1 MQTLREQK
9 KLSRKYENLKKKG
22 GTATKSNVIKM
33 FMFDYILSSRINY

>member
-1 MQTLREQK
+1 MQALREQK
-9 KLSRKYENLKKKG
+9 KLSRKYEKLKKKG